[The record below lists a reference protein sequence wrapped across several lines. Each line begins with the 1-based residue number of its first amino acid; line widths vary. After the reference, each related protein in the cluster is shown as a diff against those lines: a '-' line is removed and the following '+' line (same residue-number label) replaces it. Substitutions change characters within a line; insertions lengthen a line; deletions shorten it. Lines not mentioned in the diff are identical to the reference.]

1 MSARTQTHRSLHGEM
16 LAMTTTPETIAELK
30 RLLAEAT
37 QGPWYVKNYGRDE
50 LGLRQSVAL
59 GFAICNMV
67 DNGEETAYTASL
79 IAMLVNLAPSLLT
92 DLEAAQ
98 KRERVLREAGQR
110 LLPYIPQILSPEP
123 TCEFE
128 HYHAAKAFRAA
139 LAATEGK

>member
-1 MSARTQTHRSLHGEM
+1 
-16 LAMTTTPETIAELK
+16 MTTTPKKIAELK
-30 RLLAEAT
+30 RLLALDAAGLTTYSEACAWRRT
-37 QGPWYVKNYGRDE
+37 RAV
-50 LGLRQSVAL
+50 L
-59 GFAICNMV
+59 
-67 DNGEETAYTASL
+67 
-79 IAMLVNLAPSLLT
+79 PSLLA

-98 KRERVLREAGQR
+98 QREQVLREAGQR